1 MSLFGLFKRKPT
13 LQHSVFGELRHEQGC
28 WKGSAR
34 FEPIKE
40 SVLIKIKGDATPPSN
55 DISETFRK
63 LESEFN
69 QIVPKLEKSIVQ
81 LVPGI
86 ADLRRE
92 PDDSILRQVGEDD
105 VLAIVS
111 LRQIQLELVSIDEV
125 AKTQFPQHAAPES
138 PAEGNSV
145 VIQLLFSIDEAPG
158 FLIRE
163 IVAHS
168 DEDGWSV
175 AGVAAPGA
183 IE

>member
-13 LQHSVFGELRHEQGC
+13 LQHPVFGELRHEQGY

-34 FEPIKE
+34 FAPIEE
-40 SVLIKIKGDATPPSN
+40 SVLIQIKGNATPPSN
-55 DISETFRK
+55 DISDSYRK

-92 PDDSILRQVGEDD
+92 PDDSILRKAGKDD

-111 LRQIQLELVSIDEV
+111 LRQIQLELVSMDEV

-138 PAEGNSV
+138 LGEDNSV
-145 VIQLLFSIDEAPG
+145 IIQLLFSIDEAPG

-163 IVAHS
+163 IVTHS

-175 AGVAAPGA
+175 AGVAVPGA